1 MKFIRRLLTIMVS
14 LCALFGTAGCN
25 HGTTSSSDSTGG
37 SSSEPAQTGNY
48 IAYDGSSDY
57 TILLPES
64 PQPAEST
71 AATELSTILGQVTG
85 ATIDVVAEN
94 RARDVS
100 TEGNFISVGETQ
112 LYKEQEF
119 KAENLNTDGFLI
131 KTVDNTLFI
140 IGENQRGTLYG
151 VYEFLER
158 EAGCRFLSPTYDHIP
173 SVQRLGLRELDITEI
188 PTFATRSDFYWP
200 MSYDTLYTAKMRY
213 LSQFSGFK
221 DLSESIGGSLT
232 TYWNET
238 GHSYYQFVP
247 HTTYYA
253 QHPDWFSGPDAN
265 NSQPCFSSGLNNDG
279 TIAEG
284 ESFMSTLIEA
294 VKQKILDEPMLT
306 HIMLGQMDNDNVCRC
321 ERCTAQIEALG
332 GQRSAQLVLVTNAVA
347 REVKE
352 WMQEEG
358 MDRDMVFL
366 TFSYW
371 WSMNAPT
378 RTDENGNVVA
388 ASEYVIP
395 RDDVYI
401 FFAPIGACYNHPIND
416 TSCSKNVIDIY
427 GQFENWRAITDRF
440 YVWDYAVNF
449 NDYLSWYPNLGVLKE
464 NLLYYREIGVA
475 GVLTEG
481 AITAQNYYEQ
491 DLTSWLLSKL
501 MWDLDQ
507 DVNELRA
514 EYDRYYFGEA
524 AGPIITEYTD
534 FMNAYF
540 ERVSRT
546 QSNTVLHAAIYTN
559 HTPWMVSVDT
569 LNEKM
574 IDTAQGYIDRAE
586 AAINGDDSLTTA
598 QKEQYL
604 YNLKQV
610 EVQIMYMKYRN
621 YDAVFYTT
629 DEARYEFMTEFFDLV
644 EELDVNAL
652 SENGQSIAD
661 LRAAALEG

>member
-1 MKFIRRLLTIMVS
+1 MKILRRILIFMMCI
-14 LCALFGTAGCN
+14 CALVGAVGCGKDTGTKKP
-25 HGTTSSSDSTGG
+25 DGG
-37 SSSEPAQTGNY
+37 PEEPTQTGNY

-57 TILLPES
+57 SILLPAS
-64 PQPAEST
+64 AQPAETT
-71 AATELSTILGQVTG
+71 AATELSSILREVTG
-85 ATIDVVAEN
+85 VALDVVAEN
-94 RARDVS
+94 RVKNVS
-100 TEGNFISVGETQ
+100 TSGYFISVGETE
-112 LYKEQEF
+112 LYKQQDF
-119 KAENLNTDGFLI
+119 RAEDLNTDGFLI

-173 SVQRLGLRELDITEI
+173 SVQRLGLRNLDVKEV
-188 PTFATRSDFYWP
+188 PVFATRSDFYWP
-200 MSYDTLYTAKMRY
+200 MSYDTQYTAKMRY

-232 TYWNET
+232 TYWNDT
-238 GHSYYQFVP
+238 GHSFYQFVP
-247 HTTYYA
+247 HTQYYA
-253 QHPDWFSGPDAN
+253 EHNDWFSGPDAN
-265 NSQPCFSSGLNNDG
+265 NSQPCFSNGLNDDG
-279 TIAEG
+279 TLTEG
-284 ESFMSTLIEA
+284 DSFMRTLIEA

-306 HIMLGQMDNDNVCRC
+306 HIMLGQQDNDNVCRC
-321 ERCTAQIEALG
+321 DRCTEQIAALG

-347 REVKE
+347 REVKA
-352 WMQEEG
+352 WMEQEG
-358 MDRDMVFL
+358 IDRDIVFL

-378 RTDENGNVVA
+378 KTDENGNVVA
-388 ASEYVIP
+388 ANDYVIP

-401 FFAPIGACYNHPIND
+401 FFAPIGACYNHAIND
-416 TSCSKNVIDIY
+416 TSCSKNVVDIY

-501 MWDLDQ
+501 MWNPDQ
-507 DVNELRA
+507 DVNALRA
-514 EYDRYYFGEA
+514 EYDRYYFGDA
-524 AGPIITEYTD
+524 AGPIITQYAD

-546 QSNTVLHAAIYTN
+546 QSNSVLHAAIYTN
-559 HTPWMVSVDT
+559 HTPWLVSVDT

-574 IDTAQGYIDRAE
+574 LNTADGYLARAKE
-586 AAINGDDSLTTA
+586 AIENDETLTQT
-598 QKEQYL
+598 QKDQYL
-604 YNLKQV
+604 YNLKQA
-610 EVQIMYMKYRN
+610 EVQVMYMKYKN

-629 DEARYEFMTEFFDLV
+629 DEARYEFMTEFFDLA
-644 EELDVNAL
+644 ELLDVNAL
-652 SENGQSIAD
+652 MENGKSLSE
-661 LRAAALEG
+661 LRAEALDG

>member
-1 MKFIRRLLTIMVS
+1 MKLIRRILIIMMC
-14 LCALFGTAGCN
+14 LCTLFGAVACN
-25 HGTTSSSDSTGG
+25 NAK
-37 SSSEPAQTGNY
+37 EPDPGDGPKEPEQTGNY

-57 TILLPES
+57 TILLPAS

-71 AATELSTILGQVTG
+71 AATELASILGQVTG
-85 ATIDVVAEN
+85 VTLEVVAEN
-94 RARDVS
+94 RVRNVS
-100 TEGNFISVGETQ
+100 TSGYFISVGETQ
-112 LYKEQEF
+112 LYQEQDF
-119 KAENLNTDGFLI
+119 RAENLNTDGFII

-158 EAGCRFLSPTYDHIP
+158 EAGCRFLSPSYDHIP
-173 SVQRLGLRELDITEI
+173 SVQRLGLRLLDITEI

-221 DLSESIGGSLT
+221 ELSEPIGGSLM
-232 TYWNET
+232 TYWNDT
-238 GHSYYQFVP
+238 GHSFYQFVP

-253 QHPDWFSGPDAN
+253 EHHDWFSGPDAN
-265 NSQPCFSSGLNNDG
+265 NSQPCFSNGLNDDG
-279 TIAEG
+279 TLTEG
-284 ESFMSTLIEA
+284 DSFMRTLIEA

-321 ERCTAQIEALG
+321 ERCTAQINALG

-347 REVKE
+347 REVKV
-352 WMQEEG
+352 WMAEEG
-358 MDRDMVFL
+358 IDRDIVFL

-378 RTDENGNVVA
+378 KTDADGNIVA

-401 FFAPIGACYNHPIND
+401 FFAPIGACYNHAIND
-416 TSCSKNVIDIY
+416 TSCSKNVVDIY
-427 GQFENWRAITDRF
+427 GQFENWRAITNRF

-481 AITAQNYYEQ
+481 AITGQNYYEQ

-524 AGPIITEYTD
+524 AGPIVTEYAD

-546 QSNTVLHAAIYTN
+546 QGSSVLHAAIYSDQ
-559 HTPWMVSVDT
+559 TPWLNSVDT

-574 IDTAQGYIDRAE
+574 LGAAQGYMDRAKE
-586 AAINGDDSLTTA
+586 AINGDESLSDA

-604 YNLKQV
+604 YNLKQA
-610 EVQIMYMKYRN
+610 EVQVMSMMYRN

-629 DEARYEFMTEFFDLV
+629 DEARYAFMTEFFDLV
-644 EELDVNAL
+644 QELDVNAL
-652 SENGQSIAD
+652 SEHGQSIAD
-661 LRAAALEG
+661 LRAEALG

>member
-1 MKFIRRLLTIMVS
+1 MVS

-358 MDRDMVFL
+358 MDRGYGVPHL
-366 TFSYW
+366 LLLVEHER
-371 WSMNAPT
+371 AHQERT
-378 RTDENGNVVA
+378 RTATSSRRANTSFPGTMCTSSSRPSA
-388 ASEYVIP
+388 PATIIP
-395 RDDVYI
+395 STIRPARKTSSI
-401 FFAPIGACYNHPIND
+401 FTGSSRIGARSPIGSMYGIMPSTSTTISPGIPTSAC
-416 TSCSKNVIDIY
+416 
-427 GQFENWRAITDRF
+427 
-440 YVWDYAVNF
+440 
-449 NDYLSWYPNLGVLKE
+449 
-464 NLLYYREIGVA
+464 
-475 GVLTEG
+475 
-481 AITAQNYYEQ
+481 
-491 DLTSWLLSKL
+491 
-501 MWDLDQ
+501 
-507 DVNELRA
+507 
-514 EYDRYYFGEA
+514 
-524 AGPIITEYTD
+524 
-534 FMNAYF
+534 
-540 ERVSRT
+540 
-546 QSNTVLHAAIYTN
+546 
-559 HTPWMVSVDT
+559 
-569 LNEKM
+569 
-574 IDTAQGYIDRAE
+574 
-586 AAINGDDSLTTA
+586 
-598 QKEQYL
+598 
-604 YNLKQV
+604 
-610 EVQIMYMKYRN
+610 
-621 YDAVFYTT
+621 
-629 DEARYEFMTEFFDLV
+629 
-644 EELDVNAL
+644 
-652 SENGQSIAD
+652 
-661 LRAAALEG
+661 